1 MPIHSWSKL
10 GINQS
15 IKNAFD
21 ILKQSFLF
29 CTKILKM
36 NTFFSKIKTQS

>member
-1 MPIHSWSKL
+1 MVKAKL
-10 GINQS
+10 NQS
-15 IKNAFD
+15 IKNTFD